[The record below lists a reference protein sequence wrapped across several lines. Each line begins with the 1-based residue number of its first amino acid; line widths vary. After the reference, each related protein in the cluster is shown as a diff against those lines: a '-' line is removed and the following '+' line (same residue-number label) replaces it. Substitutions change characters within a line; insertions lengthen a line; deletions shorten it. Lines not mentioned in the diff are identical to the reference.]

1 MSREENKEPTIVENI
16 KSNWFLI
23 IFIAGMIGTW
33 TKFGLDIQQHSI
45 EISKINSEIQDMNI
59 KLDTQKEITSDLKGD
74 LKAIKESLEYIK
86 KRI

>member
-1 MSREENKEPTIVENI
+1 MREEKEELTIVDNI

-45 EISKINSEIQDMNI
+45 EISKINSELQDINI
-59 KLDTQKEITSDLKGD
+59 KIDNQKEVTSDLKGD

-86 KRI
+86 TRI